1 MPEPQLPSVEICM
14 VDEEAALTGF
24 VSTLAADFVTLSGAE
39 FAVAAGAGT
48 LMVGRGL
55 VSTLFLFGGP
65 LKSPA
70 VHAAWIVSHLAS
82 QSLQF
87 FEPVGPAFA

>member
-1 MPEPQLPSVEICM
+1 M
-14 VDEEAALTGF
+14 VGEEAALTGF
-24 VSTLAADFVTLSGAE
+24 ETALAADFVALSAAE
-39 FAVAAGAGT
+39 SAVAAGVGT
-48 LMVGRGL
+48 LMVERGL